1 MKQRRCTLN
10 PLEFDG
16 ERDVFLHAAGKHPE
30 APSYLPVPYPA
41 TKLVARRPAARSGG
55 SSRFRITIGQAGFPW
70 PPSRVTTQHSQDTK
84 LSPATLQSVA
94 VMTTAEAVWVRN
106 SSVNMAWMYTYC
118 VTLFFSCSMTM
129 LAAYHMRKLGGDLFR
144 STVRFVI
151 AMFLLCSTLHALAGG
166 VFYAYLIH
174 AVDAVINQMKSQSG
188 SGSDITQA
196 DVSVSQLLHND
207 SKDDGGE
214 AAYIT
219 KLTQDDVPLSTVL
232 TALLLAENL
241 FFILSAYWIFLLSRE
256 LFKLAMRTLD
266 RGDAAAERGPALPA
280 DLRAERQA
288 RNDALRGVD
297 KHAPLTAAAKALYA
311 SGIKC
316 AEATARQDFGDEQ
329 GEETISAFD
338 AIDASAKK
346 KKPSGGSSFFKS
358 SSKSSKSSTASR
370 NGGSMAATAS
380 KPAEAKKLDMSN
392 VLTVDSDDEEDDET
406 DAPVFVK
413 KTTSSKR
420 VISDDDDEEEDEA
433 PKPKA
438 ASKSRNVK
446 RKLNASPAVAKKAKQ
461 VEEVELEEEEEEEE
475 AEEEEPVV
483 ATKRRVLVSKTR
495 INEQGY
501 MVTEKTYE
509 EVELT
514 QEEVDKE
521 QKAAKKQLE
530 DKKKKAAAEKAAK
543 AKKEAK
549 KHSGPPKQR
558 DLRSFFSVK

>member
-1 MKQRRCTLN
+1 MERCLEEISATVLDAREPLSYRTLGIRSRVSCAVSVAA
-10 PLEFDG
+10 LEQFSSENDAVKALHVLVKRASAADDSATSHTAAAK
-16 ERDVFLHAAGKHPE
+16 RDPRARVLSLTAATQQQSEDLLCQQIYALYGQPE
-30 APSYLPVPYPA
+30 AS
-41 TKLVARRPAARSGG
+41 
-55 SSRFRITIGQAGFPW
+55 
-70 PPSRVTTQHSQDTK
+70 
-84 LSPATLQSVA
+84 
-94 VMTTAEAVWVRN
+94 TTA
-106 SSVNMAWMYTYC
+106 
-118 VTLFFSCSMTM
+118 
-129 LAAYHMRKLGGDLFR
+129 
-144 STVRFVI
+144 
-151 AMFLLCSTLHALAGG
+151 
-166 VFYAYLIH
+166 
-174 AVDAVINQMKSQSG
+174 
-188 SGSDITQA
+188 
-196 DVSVSQLLHND
+196 
-207 SKDDGGE
+207 
-214 AAYIT
+214 
-219 KLTQDDVPLSTVL
+219 
-232 TALLLAENL
+232 TATACW
-241 FFILSAYWIFLLSRE
+241 AQ
-256 LFKLAMRTLD
+256 
-266 RGDAAAERGPALPA
+266 
-280 DLRAERQA
+280 ERQA